1 MRKQKWTYSEGFFFE
16 ARVLGDET
24 HAKTGA
30 VQIGRAFGRVHPV
43 RPDVADVVARAR
55 DGYSAAGHSAGT
67 YPGRSD
73 HRRSGGQC
81 RRRHRV
87 VPHHDGI
94 APRRVAVNAAEI
106 LRRHAA
112 TVNQMAVVNIKTR
125 LR

>member
-1 MRKQKWTYSEGFFFE
+1 M
-16 ARVLGDET
+16 LGDEAD
-24 HAKTGA
+24 AKTGA
-30 VQIGRAFGRVHPV
+30 VQIGRAFGRVHPA

-55 DGYSAAGHSAGT
+55 DGNSAAGHSAGT

-73 HRRSGGQC
+73 HRRSGSQR

-106 LRRHAA
+106 LRRHAS
-112 TVNQMAVVNIKTR
+112 TVVNKCPSVVNINQT
-125 LR
+125 LVNAINQLSAAYVQ